1 MMDKYFNY
9 KRHGTNFETEVRA
22 GVTTFLTMAY
32 ILALQPMFMEAGGFD
47 RGSVFTATIIA
58 TAVACFIMGFYGKT
72 WPIGLSCGMGL
83 NAYVAFFVCGTL
95 GHTPQEALGAVLVA
109 GIIFVVISVTPV
121 RAWVINSIPKS
132 LKLGIG
138 AGIGLFLALIGFTLM
153 GLTVPS
159 GNDTVIQLSFGFLQN
174 PLILIALA
182 ALITMF
188 VLDKMKVKGAI
199 IIAMGGWT
207 VIAWIIVP
215 DAILD
220 ANFSNFGGFRDG
232 IISFQIPPITHF
244 FDFSLSAVLSGA
256 MVSVVFT
263 LFFVDFFDTAGT
275 LTAVANVAGKV
286 DSKGRVEDIDKALLS
301 DSVGTV
307 AGALL
312 GTTTVTSYVESGSGV
327 KEGGRTGMTSI
338 VIGVL
343 FILMIFFS
351 PLFLSIPKQI
361 DAAVLIFI
369 AVLFIQNLKDIEWND
384 IAESGPAVLAALTMA
399 FTYNISHGI
408 AIAFVAYALIK
419 ICTGKVDGVSPAIW
433 VVAVLS
439 AINLY
444 IYS

>member
-1 MMDKYFNY
+1 MLDKYFNY
-9 KRHGTNFETEVRA
+9 RKHGTDFKTEVRA
-22 GVTTFLTMAY
+22 GVTTFITMAY
-32 ILALQPMFMEAGGFD
+32 ILALQPMILSAGGFD
-47 RGSVFTATIIA
+47 PGSVFTATIIA
-58 TAVACFIMGFYGKT
+58 TAIACFIMGFYGKT

-83 NAYVAFFVCGTL
+83 NAYVAFYVCGAL

-109 GIIFVVISVTPV
+109 GILFVVISVTPV
-121 RAWVINSIPKS
+121 RAWIINSIPKS

-159 GNDTVIQLSFGFLQN
+159 GNDTVIQLASGFHKN

-188 VLDKMKVKGAI
+188 VLDKLNIKGAI
-199 IIAMGGWT
+199 IISLIGWT
-207 VIAWIIVP
+207 VFAWVFVP
-215 DAILD
+215 DNILD
-220 ANFSNFGGFRDG
+220 ANYSNFTTIATFK
-232 IISFQIPPITHF
+232 IPAVTHL
-244 FDFSLSAVLSGA
+244 FDFNLSAVFSGA
-256 MVSVVFT
+256 MVAVVFT

-275 LTAVANVAGKV
+275 LTSVANVAGKV
-286 DSKGRVEDIDKALLS
+286 DSKGKVEDIDKALLS

-312 GTTTVTSYVESGSGV
+312 GTTTVTSYVESGAGV

-338 VIGVL
+338 VIGIL
-343 FILMIFFS
+343 FLLMVFFS

-369 AVLFIQNLKDIEWND
+369 SVLFLQQLKDIDWND
-384 IAESGPAVLAALTMA
+384 ISESGPAVLAALTMA

-408 AIAFVAYALIK
+408 AVAFVVYALIK
-419 ICTGKVDGVSPAIW
+419 ICTGKMQGVSPAIW
-433 VVAVLS
+433 LVAVLS

-444 IYS
+444 IY

>member
-1 MMDKYFNY
+1 
-9 KRHGTNFETEVRA
+9 
-22 GVTTFLTMAY
+22 
-32 ILALQPMFMEAGGFD
+32 
-47 RGSVFTATIIA
+47 
-58 TAVACFIMGFYGKT
+58 
-72 WPIGLSCGMGL
+72 
-83 NAYVAFFVCGTL
+83 
-95 GHTPQEALGAVLVA
+95 
-109 GIIFVVISVTPV
+109 V
-121 RAWVINSIPKS
+121 RAWIINSIPKS

-153 GLTVPS
+153 GLTVQDS
-159 GNDTVIQLSFGFLQN
+159 DTTISLTRGFHTD

-188 VLDKMKVKGAI
+188 VLDKLKIKGAI
-199 IIAMGGWT
+199 IIAMAGWT
-207 VIAWIIVP
+207 VIAWVIVP
-215 DAILD
+215 DPILNE
-220 ANFSNFGGFRDG
+220 NFSNFGGFRNG
-232 IISFQIPPITHF
+232 IISLNENYLPQIPAITHF
-244 FDFSLSAVLSGA
+244 FDFDFSAIISGA

-286 DSKGRVEDIDKALLS
+286 DNKGNVEDIDKALLS

-338 VIGVL
+338 VIGAL

-369 AVLFIQNLKDIEWND
+369 AVLFVQNLKDIEWND

-408 AIAFVAYALIK
+408 AVAFVAYALIK
-419 ICTGKVDGVSPAIW
+419 ICTGKVEGVSPAIW
-433 VVAVLS
+433 IVAILS
-439 AINLY
+439 ALNLY
-444 IYS
+444 IYSS

>member
-1 MMDKYFNY
+1 MDKFMDKYFNY
-9 KRHGTNFETEVRA
+9 RKHGTDFRTEVRA

-32 ILALQPMFMEAGGFD
+32 ILALQPMILGKGGFNPD
-47 RGSVFTATIIA
+47 SVFTATILA
-58 TAVACFIMGFYGKT
+58 TAIACFIMGFYGKT

-83 NAYVAFFVCGTL
+83 NAYVAYFVCGAL

-109 GIIFVVISVTPV
+109 GIIFVIVSVTPV
-121 RAWVINSIPKS
+121 RAWVINAIPKS

-138 AGIGLFLALIGFTLM
+138 AGIGLFLAMIGFTLM

-159 GNDTVIQLSFGFLQN
+159 GDERVVMLSFGFLQN

-182 ALITMF
+182 SLITMF
-188 VLDKMKVKGAI
+188 VLDKLKIKGAI
-199 IIAMGGWT
+199 IIAMASWT
-207 VIAWIIVP
+207 VIAWLIVP
-215 DAILD
+215 DPILD
-220 ANFSNFGGFRDG
+220 ANFSNFSG
-232 IISFQIPPITHF
+232 IATLKIPAITHW
-244 FDFSLSAVLSGA
+244 FDFNLSAVFSGA

-275 LTAVANVAGKV
+275 LTSVANVAGKV

-307 AGALL
+307 AGAFL
-312 GTTTVTSYVESGSGV
+312 GTTTVTSYIESGAGV

-338 VIGVL
+338 VIGIL
-343 FILMIFFS
+343 FLLMAFFS

-369 AVLFIQNLKDIEWND
+369 SVLFLQQLKDIEWND

-408 AIAFVAYALIK
+408 ALAFVAYALIK
-419 ICTGKVDGVSPAIW
+419 IFTGKSSTTSPAIW
-433 VVAVLS
+433 VIAVLS
-439 AINLY
+439 IMSFAVA
-444 IYS
+444 

>member
-1 MMDKYFNY
+1 MMEKYFNY
-9 KRHGTNFETEVRA
+9 RKHGTDFNTEVRA
-22 GVTTFLTMAY
+22 GLTTFTTMAY
-32 ILALQPMFMEAGGFD
+32 ILALQPMFLAAGGFD
-47 RGSVFTATIIA
+47 AGSVFTATILS
-58 TAVACFIMGFYGKT
+58 TAIACFIMGFYGKT

-95 GHTPQEALGAVLVA
+95 GHTPQEAIGAVLVA

-159 GNDTVIQLSFGFLQN
+159 GNETVIQLSFGFLQN

-188 VLDKMKVKGAI
+188 VLDKKKVKGAI
-199 IIAMGGWT
+199 ILSIAIWT
-207 VIAWIIVP
+207 VIAWVILP

-220 ANFSNFGGFRDG
+220 ANYSNFGGFKNG
-232 IISFQIPPITHF
+232 IISFKIPAITHF
-244 FDFSLSAVLSGA
+244 FDFSLSAIFSGA

-286 DSKGRVEDIDKALLS
+286 DKNGRVEDIDKALLS

-327 KEGGRTGMTSI
+327 KEGGRTGMVSV
-338 VIGVL
+338 VIGIL
-343 FILMIFFS
+343 FLSMIFFS

-361 DAAVLIFI
+361 DAAALIFI
-369 AVLFIQNLKDIEWND
+369 SILFLQNLKDIEWND

-408 AIAFVAYALIK
+408 AVAFIAYALIK
-419 ICTGKVDGVSPAIW
+419 ICTGKVEGVSPAIW

-439 AINLY
+439 VINLY

>member
-1 MMDKYFNY
+1 MMEKYFNY
-9 KRHGTNFETEVRA
+9 RKHGTDFNTEVRA
-22 GVTTFLTMAY
+22 GLTTFTTMAY
-32 ILALQPMFMEAGGFD
+32 ILALQPMFLAAGGFD
-47 RGSVFTATIIA
+47 AGSVFTATILS
-58 TAVACFIMGFYGKT
+58 TAIACFIMGFYGKT

-95 GHTPQEALGAVLVA
+95 GHTPQEAIGAVLVA

-188 VLDKMKVKGAI
+188 VLDKKKVKGAI
-199 IIAMGGWT
+199 ILSIAIWT
-207 VIAWIIVP
+207 VIAWVILP

-220 ANFSNFGGFRDG
+220 ANYSNFGGFKDG
-232 IISFQIPPITHF
+232 IISFKIPAITHF
-244 FDFSLSAVLSGA
+244 FDFSLSAIFSGA

-286 DSKGRVEDIDKALLS
+286 DKNGRVEDIDKALLS

-327 KEGGRTGMTSI
+327 KEGGRTGMVSV
-338 VIGVL
+338 VIGIL
-343 FILMIFFS
+343 FLSMIFFS

-361 DAAVLIFI
+361 DAAALIFI
-369 AVLFIQNLKDIEWND
+369 SILFLQNLKDIEWND

-408 AIAFVAYALIK
+408 AVAFIAYALIK

-433 VVAVLS
+433 IVAVLS
-439 AINLY
+439 SINLY

>member
-9 KRHGTNFETEVRA
+9 RKHGTDFKTEVRA

-32 ILALQPMFMEAGGFD
+32 ILALQPMFLSAGGFD
-47 RGSVFTATIIA
+47 AGSVFTATILA
-58 TAVACFIMGFYGKT
+58 TAIACFIMGFYGKT

-83 NAYVAFFVCGTL
+83 NAYVAFFVCGAL

-109 GIIFVVISVTPV
+109 GILFVIISVTPV
-121 RAWVINSIPKS
+121 RAWIINSIPKS

-138 AGIGLFLALIGFTLM
+138 AGIGMFLALIGFTLM

-188 VLDKMKVKGAI
+188 VLDKLKIKGAI
-199 IIAMGGWT
+199 IIAMAGWT
-207 VIAWIIVP
+207 VFAWIFVP

-220 ANFSNFGGFRDG
+220 KNYSNFST
-232 IISFQIPPITHF
+232 IASLKIPAITHF
-244 FDFSLSAVLSGA
+244 FDFNLDAVFSGA

-275 LTAVANVAGKV
+275 LTSVANVAGKV

-312 GTTTVTSYVESGSGV
+312 GTTTVTSYIESGSGV

-338 VIGVL
+338 VIGIL
-343 FILMIFFS
+343 FLLMVFFS

-369 AVLFIQNLKDIEWND
+369 SVLFLQQLKDIEWND

-419 ICTGKVDGVSPAIW
+419 VCTGKVQGVSPAIW

-439 AINLY
+439 GINLF

>member
-1 MMDKYFNY
+1 
-9 KRHGTNFETEVRA
+9 
-22 GVTTFLTMAY
+22 
-32 ILALQPMFMEAGGFD
+32 
-47 RGSVFTATIIA
+47 
-58 TAVACFIMGFYGKT
+58 
-72 WPIGLSCGMGL
+72 
-83 NAYVAFFVCGTL
+83 
-95 GHTPQEALGAVLVA
+95 
-109 GIIFVVISVTPV
+109 
-121 RAWVINSIPKS
+121 
-132 LKLGIG
+132 
-138 AGIGLFLALIGFTLM
+138 
-153 GLTVPS
+153 
-159 GNDTVIQLSFGFLQN
+159 LSFGFLQN

-188 VLDKMKVKGAI
+188 VLDKKKVKGAI
-199 IIAMGGWT
+199 ILSIAIWT
-207 VIAWIIVP
+207 VIAWVILP

-220 ANFSNFGGFRDG
+220 ANYSNFGGFKNG
-232 IISFQIPPITHF
+232 IISFKIPAITHF
-244 FDFSLSAVLSGA
+244 FDFSLSAIFSGA

-286 DSKGRVEDIDKALLS
+286 DKNGRVEDIDKALLS

-327 KEGGRTGMTSI
+327 KEGGRTGMVSV
-338 VIGVL
+338 VIGIL
-343 FILMIFFS
+343 FLSMIFFS

-361 DAAVLIFI
+361 DAAALIFI
-369 AVLFIQNLKDIEWND
+369 SILFLQNLKDIEWND

-408 AIAFVAYALIK
+408 AVAFIAYALIK
-419 ICTGKVDGVSPAIW
+419 ICTGKVEGVSPAIW

-439 AINLY
+439 VINLY

>member
-1 MMDKYFNY
+1 MMEKYFNY
-9 KRHGTNFETEVRA
+9 RKHGTDFNTEVRA
-22 GVTTFLTMAY
+22 GLTTFTTMAY
-32 ILALQPMFMEAGGFD
+32 ILALQPMFLAAGGFD
-47 RGSVFTATIIA
+47 AGSVFTATILS
-58 TAVACFIMGFYGKT
+58 TAIACFIMGFYGKT

-95 GHTPQEALGAVLVA
+95 GHTPQEAIGAVLVA

-188 VLDKMKVKGAI
+188 VLDKKKVKGAI
-199 IIAMGGWT
+199 ILSIAIWT
-207 VIAWIIVP
+207 VIAWVILP

-220 ANFSNFGGFRDG
+220 ANYSNFGGFKNG
-232 IISFQIPPITHF
+232 IISFKIPAITHF
-244 FDFSLSAVLSGA
+244 FDFSLSAIFSGA

-286 DSKGRVEDIDKALLS
+286 DKNGRVEDIDKALLS

-327 KEGGRTGMTSI
+327 KEGGRTGMVSV
-338 VIGVL
+338 VIGIL
-343 FILMIFFS
+343 FLSMIFFS

-361 DAAVLIFI
+361 DAAALIFI
-369 AVLFIQNLKDIEWND
+369 SILFLQNLKDIEWND

-408 AIAFVAYALIK
+408 AVAFIAYALIK
-419 ICTGKVDGVSPAIW
+419 ICTGKVEGVSPAIW

-439 AINLY
+439 VINLY